1 MIYINYTMIFWI
13 ASYPKSGNTWLRALI
28 SSYYYSDDGNFNEK
42 NIKEIGQ
49 FPEKKYFEGFNYN
62 SKVVTDTTKYWIK
75 AQEKINID
83 NKLRFFKTHNVF
95 GSLNNQPF
103 TNNEN
108 SIGCIYIV
116 RDPRNV
122 ITSIKN
128 HYELNDDQAIK
139 WMTNENNYIFDVK
152 NLEKD
157 GYSDFQFISSWK
169 TNYKSW
175 KIQKKIPIKVVKY
188 EDLLNQTY
196 VVFKEIVEFI
206 NAKTKNYQKINNTK
220 LKNSV
225 NSTFFDKLKDYEKK
239 NGFSEAIQSKKEDKK
254 IPFFYLGPKNDW
266 RKILD
271 KKIETKINR
280 AFPAEFKELGY
291 E

>member
-1 MIYINYTMIFWI
+1 MIFWI

-28 SSYYYSDDGNFNEK
+28 SSYYYSDDGNFSEK
-42 NIKEIGQ
+42 NIKKIGQ
-49 FPEKKYFEGFNYN
+49 FPEKKYFLDFNYDP
-62 SKVVTDTTKYWIK
+62 KLVTDTTKYWIK
-75 AQEKINID
+75 AQEKINQD

-103 TNNEN
+103 TNPEN

-122 ITSIKN
+122 ITSLKN
-128 HYELNDDQAIK
+128 HYELDDDQAIK

-152 NLEKD
+152 NLQKD

-175 KIQKKIPIKVVKY
+175 KIQKKIPIKIVKY
-188 EDLLNQTY
+188 ENLLDQTY
-196 VVFKEIVEFI
+196 IVFKEIIEFVNKTTQNNQKLN
-206 NAKTKNYQKINNTK
+206 NAK

-225 NSTFFDKLKDYEKK
+225 NSTFFDKLQNYEK
-239 NGFSEAIQSKKEDKK
+239 NQGFSEAIDSKKSKKK

-271 KKIETKINR
+271 KKIETKIQK
-280 AFPAEFKELGY
+280 AFPVEFEELDY
-291 E
+291 K